1 MPEPMTLHILGKPYR
16 LDFLP
21 TNQLPANMGT
31 CNRGRQVICI
41 DESLGKEQVEDTT
54 LHEVLHIIDGE
65 RSILRH
71 YLGIQRLLRLA
82 HFLGT
87 FRLLLD
93 QGEVLLQQRALTGR
107 VCIAVDVI
115 QA

>member
-65 RSILRH
+65 LS
-71 YLGIQRLLRLA
+71 LGLSEETIQRLSVGLYSAGYRREA
-82 HFLGT
+82 PH
-87 FRLLLD
+87 
-93 QGEVLLQQRALTGR
+93 A
-107 VCIAVDVI
+107 
-115 QA
+115 